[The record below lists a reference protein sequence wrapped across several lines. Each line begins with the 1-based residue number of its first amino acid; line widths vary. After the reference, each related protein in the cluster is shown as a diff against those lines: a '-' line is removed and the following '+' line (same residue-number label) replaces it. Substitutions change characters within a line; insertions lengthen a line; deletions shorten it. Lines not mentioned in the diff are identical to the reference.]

1 MNNSEKREA
10 LHDAARLCG
19 LDGHVK
25 VVNYKNECITHAEQI
40 AEAQMARPFPVKN
53 SYLYCGTLDACF
65 YYDREDNACCSFS
78 GYVRYGTGDYE
89 RMGETAACIQMML
102 FAMRMA
108 AKHLKGGSAGNG
120 EDR

>member
-1 MNNSEKREA
+1 MNNYEKREA
-10 LHDAARLCG
+10 LHDAARMCG

-25 VVNYKNECITHAEQI
+25 VINYKNECSTHAEQI

-78 GYVRYGTGDYE
+78 GYVRYGSGDYE
-89 RMGETAACIQMML
+89 RMTTTAACIQTML
-102 FAMRMA
+102 FAMRMT
-108 AKHLKGGSAGNG
+108 AKYLQAGKDK
-120 EDR
+120 EQ